1 VTDSEASTDAGP
13 SGTTRSG
20 ASQRWTAVPGERFA
34 LGEGLRD
41 VGDHLIMVDIL
52 TGRLL
57 ALPADLAGPPSVLL
71 ELADPLG
78 AVAPLAG
85 GGWIAAAGTGIA
97 LIAAGTN
104 TAGADAAGAGAGA
117 GAGAN
122 AAGAAGE
129 VRWLA
134 RPEDGAPHRMRMNDG
149 VADPSGRFWAG
160 SMAYDTAE
168 GAGALY
174 RVDLDGSV
182 HRVVGELTVPN
193 GPAFTPDGELMYL
206 ADSARGVI
214 YRYPVD
220 PRTGA
225 LGRHTEF
232 ATVPGGSPD
241 GMTVDA
247 EGYLW
252 SAIWGAG
259 EIRRFSPTGSVDRVL
274 TIPAGQ
280 PTSVC
285 LAGGRL
291 VATSATV
298 GLVEPAEAD
307 GAVQHIPVP
316 VRGVPAARAGIAAA
330 R

>member
-1 VTDSEASTDAGP
+1 V
-13 SGTTRSG
+13 
-20 ASQRWTAVPGERFA
+20 WTAVPGERFA

-71 ELADPLG
+71 ELPDPLG
-78 AVAPLAG
+78 AVAPLTG
-85 GGWIAAAGTGIA
+85 GGWVAATGTGIA
-97 LIAAGTN
+97 LI
-104 TAGADAAGAGAGA
+104 GAGAGA
-117 GAGAN
+117 GA
-122 AAGAAGE
+122 AGE
-129 VRWLA
+129 VHWLA

-174 RVDLDGSV
+174 RVDVDGSV

-220 PRTGA
+220 PRTGG

-232 ATVPGGSPD
+232 ATVAGGSPD

-274 TIPAGQ
+274 AIPAGQ

-285 LAGGRL
+285 LSGGRL
-291 VATSATV
+291 VATSASV
-298 GLVEPAEAD
+298 GLVEPAESD

>member
-1 VTDSEASTDAGP
+1 VTDSEASTDA
-13 SGTTRSG
+13 
-20 ASQRWTAVPGERFA
+20 WTAVPGERFA

-71 ELADPLG
+71 KLPDPLG

-85 GGWIAAAGTGIA
+85 GGWVAATGTGIA
-97 LIAAGTN
+97 LI
-104 TAGADAAGAGAGA
+104 GAGAGA
-117 GAGAN
+117 GA
-122 AAGAAGE
+122 AGE
-129 VRWLA
+129 VHWLA

-174 RVDLDGSV
+174 RVDVDGSV

-220 PRTGA
+220 PRTGG

-232 ATVPGGSPD
+232 ATVADGSPD

-274 TIPAGQ
+274 AIPAGQ

-285 LAGGRL
+285 LSGGRL

-298 GLVEPAEAD
+298 GLVEPAESD

>member
-1 VTDSEASTDAGP
+1 VTDSEASTDA
-13 SGTTRSG
+13 
-20 ASQRWTAVPGERFA
+20 WTAVPGERFA

-57 ALPADLAGPPSVLL
+57 ALPADLAGPPRVLL

-85 GGWIAAAGTGIA
+85 GGWVAATGTGIA
-97 LIAAGTN
+97 LIG
-104 TAGADAAGAGAGA
+104 
-117 GAGAN
+117 
-122 AAGAAGE
+122 AGAAGE
-129 VRWLA
+129 VHWLA

-174 RVDLDGSV
+174 RVDVDGSV

-220 PRTGA
+220 PRIGG

-232 ATVPGGSPD
+232 ATVAGGSPD

-274 TIPAGQ
+274 AIPAVQ

-285 LAGGRL
+285 LSGGRL

-298 GLVEPAEAD
+298 GLVEPAESD

>member
-1 VTDSEASTDAGP
+1 MTDSEASTDA
-13 SGTTRSG
+13 
-20 ASQRWTAVPGERFA
+20 WTAVPGERFA

-85 GGWIAAAGTGIA
+85 GGWVAATGTGIA
-97 LIAAGTN
+97 LI
-104 TAGADAAGAGAGA
+104 GAGAGA
-117 GAGAN
+117 GA
-122 AAGAAGE
+122 AGE
-129 VRWLA
+129 VHWLA

-174 RVDLDGSV
+174 RVDVDGSV

-220 PRTGA
+220 PRTGG

-232 ATVPGGSPD
+232 ATVAGGSPD

-274 TIPAGQ
+274 AIPAGQ

-285 LAGGRL
+285 LSGGRL

-298 GLVEPAEAD
+298 GLVEPAESD

>member
-1 VTDSEASTDAGP
+1 VTDSEASTDA
-13 SGTTRSG
+13 
-20 ASQRWTAVPGERFA
+20 WTAVPGERFA

-85 GGWIAAAGTGIA
+85 GGWVAATGTGIA
-97 LIAAGTN
+97 LI
-104 TAGADAAGAGAGA
+104 GAGAGA
-117 GAGAN
+117 GA
-122 AAGAAGE
+122 AGE
-129 VRWLA
+129 VHWLA

-174 RVDLDGSV
+174 RVDVDGSV

-220 PRTGA
+220 PRTGG

-232 ATVPGGSPD
+232 ATVAGGSPD

-274 TIPAGQ
+274 AIPAGQ

-285 LAGGRL
+285 LSGGRL

-298 GLVEPAEAD
+298 GLVEPAESD

>member
-1 VTDSEASTDAGP
+1 
-13 SGTTRSG
+13 
-20 ASQRWTAVPGERFA
+20 VPGERFA

-57 ALPADLAGPPSVLL
+57 ALPADLAGPPRVLL

-85 GGWIAAAGTGIA
+85 GGWVAATGTGIA
-97 LIAAGTN
+97 LI
-104 TAGADAAGAGAGA
+104 GAG
-117 GAGAN
+117 

-129 VRWLA
+129 VHWLA

-174 RVDLDGSV
+174 RVDVDGSV

-220 PRTGA
+220 PRTGG

-232 ATVPGGSPD
+232 ATVAGGSPD

-274 TIPAGQ
+274 AIPAGQ

-285 LAGGRL
+285 LSGGRL

-298 GLVEPAEAD
+298 GLVEPAESD

>member
-1 VTDSEASTDAGP
+1 MTDSEASTDV
-13 SGTTRSG
+13 
-20 ASQRWTAVPGERFA
+20 WTAVPGERFA

-85 GGWIAAAGTGIA
+85 GGWVAATGTGIA
-97 LIAAGTN
+97 LI
-104 TAGADAAGAGAGA
+104 GAGP
-117 GAGAN
+117 
-122 AAGAAGE
+122 GAAGE
-129 VRWLA
+129 VHWLA

-174 RVDLDGSV
+174 RVDVDGSV

-220 PRTGA
+220 PRTGG

-232 ATVPGGSPD
+232 ATVAGGSPD

-274 TIPAGQ
+274 AIPAGQ

-285 LAGGRL
+285 LSGGRL

-298 GLVEPAEAD
+298 GLVEPAESD

>member
-1 VTDSEASTDAGP
+1 
-13 SGTTRSG
+13 
-20 ASQRWTAVPGERFA
+20 
-34 LGEGLRD
+34 
-41 VGDHLIMVDIL
+41 
-52 TGRLL
+52 
-57 ALPADLAGPPSVLL
+57 VLL
-71 ELADPLG
+71 ELPDPLG

-85 GGWIAAAGTGIA
+85 GGWVAATGTGIA
-97 LIAAGTN
+97 LI
-104 TAGADAAGAGAGA
+104 GAGAGA
-117 GAGAN
+117 GA
-122 AAGAAGE
+122 AGE
-129 VRWLA
+129 VHWLA

-174 RVDLDGSV
+174 RVDVDGSV

-220 PRTGA
+220 PRTGG

-232 ATVPGGSPD
+232 ATVAGGSPD

-274 TIPAGQ
+274 AIPAGQ

-285 LAGGRL
+285 LSGGRL
-291 VATSATV
+291 VATSASV
-298 GLVEPAEAD
+298 GLVEPAESD

>member
-1 VTDSEASTDAGP
+1 
-13 SGTTRSG
+13 
-20 ASQRWTAVPGERFA
+20 
-34 LGEGLRD
+34 
-41 VGDHLIMVDIL
+41 
-52 TGRLL
+52 
-57 ALPADLAGPPSVLL
+57 
-71 ELADPLG
+71 
-78 AVAPLAG
+78 
-85 GGWIAAAGTGIA
+85 
-97 LIAAGTN
+97 
-104 TAGADAAGAGAGA
+104 
-117 GAGAN
+117 
-122 AAGAAGE
+122 
-129 VRWLA
+129 
-134 RPEDGAPHRMRMNDG
+134 MRMNDG

-174 RVDLDGSV
+174 RVDVDGSV

-220 PRTGA
+220 PRTGG

-232 ATVPGGSPD
+232 ATVAGGSPD

-274 TIPAGQ
+274 AIPAVQ

-285 LAGGRL
+285 LSGGRL

-298 GLVEPAEAD
+298 GLVEPAESD

>member
-1 VTDSEASTDAGP
+1 MTDSEASTDA
-13 SGTTRSG
+13 
-20 ASQRWTAVPGERFA
+20 WTAVPGERFA

-71 ELADPLG
+71 ELPDPLG

-85 GGWIAAAGTGIA
+85 GGWVAATGTGIA
-97 LIAAGTN
+97 LI
-104 TAGADAAGAGAGA
+104 GAGAGA
-117 GAGAN
+117 GA
-122 AAGAAGE
+122 AGE
-129 VRWLA
+129 VHWLA

-174 RVDLDGSV
+174 RVDVDGSV

-220 PRTGA
+220 PRTGG

-232 ATVPGGSPD
+232 ATVAGGSPD

-274 TIPAGQ
+274 AIPAGQ

-285 LAGGRL
+285 LSGGRL

-298 GLVEPAEAD
+298 GLVEPAESD

>member
-1 VTDSEASTDAGP
+1 V
-13 SGTTRSG
+13 
-20 ASQRWTAVPGERFA
+20 WTAVPGERFA

-71 ELADPLG
+71 ELPDPLG
-78 AVAPLAG
+78 AVAPLTG
-85 GGWIAAAGTGIA
+85 GGWVAATGTGIA
-97 LIAAGTN
+97 LI
-104 TAGADAAGAGAGA
+104 GAGAGA
-117 GAGAN
+117 GA
-122 AAGAAGE
+122 AGE
-129 VRWLA
+129 VHWLA

-174 RVDLDGSV
+174 RVDVDGSV

-220 PRTGA
+220 PRTGG

-232 ATVPGGSPD
+232 ATVAGGSPD

-274 TIPAGQ
+274 AIPAGQ

-285 LAGGRL
+285 LSGGRL

-298 GLVEPAEAD
+298 GLVEPAESD

>member
-1 VTDSEASTDAGP
+1 MTDSEASTDA
-13 SGTTRSG
+13 
-20 ASQRWTAVPGERFA
+20 WTAVPGERFA

-85 GGWIAAAGTGIA
+85 GGWVAATGTGIA
-97 LIAAGTN
+97 LI
-104 TAGADAAGAGAGA
+104 GAG
-117 GAGAN
+117 
-122 AAGAAGE
+122 AGAAGE
-129 VRWLA
+129 VHWLA

-174 RVDLDGSV
+174 RVDVDGSV

-232 ATVPGGSPD
+232 ATVAGGSPD

-274 TIPAGQ
+274 AIPAGQ

-285 LAGGRL
+285 LSGGRL

-298 GLVEPAEAD
+298 GLVEPAESD

>member
-1 VTDSEASTDAGP
+1 V
-13 SGTTRSG
+13 
-20 ASQRWTAVPGERFA
+20 WTAVPGERFA

-57 ALPADLAGPPSVLL
+57 ALPAGLAGPPRVLL

-85 GGWIAAAGTGIA
+85 GGWVAATGTGIA
-97 LIAAGTN
+97 LI
-104 TAGADAAGAGAGA
+104 GAG
-117 GAGAN
+117 
-122 AAGAAGE
+122 AGAAGE
-129 VRWLA
+129 VHWLA

-174 RVDLDGSV
+174 RVDVDGSV

-232 ATVPGGSPD
+232 ATVAGGSPD

-274 TIPAGQ
+274 AIPAGQ

-285 LAGGRL
+285 LSGGRL

-298 GLVEPAEAD
+298 GLVEPAESD

>member
-1 VTDSEASTDAGP
+1 VTDSEASTDA
-13 SGTTRSG
+13 
-20 ASQRWTAVPGERFA
+20 WTAVPGERFA

-57 ALPADLAGPPSVLL
+57 ALPADLAGPPRVLL

-85 GGWIAAAGTGIA
+85 GGWVAATGTGIA
-97 LIAAGTN
+97 LI
-104 TAGADAAGAGAGA
+104 GAG
-117 GAGAN
+117 
-122 AAGAAGE
+122 AGAAGE
-129 VRWLA
+129 VHWLA

-174 RVDLDGSV
+174 RVDVDGSV

-220 PRTGA
+220 PRTGG

-232 ATVPGGSPD
+232 ATVAGGSPD

-274 TIPAGQ
+274 AIPAGQ

-285 LAGGRL
+285 LSGGRL

-298 GLVEPAEAD
+298 GLVEPAESD

>member
-1 VTDSEASTDAGP
+1 MTDSEASTDV
-13 SGTTRSG
+13 
-20 ASQRWTAVPGERFA
+20 WTAVPGERFA

-57 ALPADLAGPPSVLL
+57 ALPADLAGPPRVLL

-85 GGWIAAAGTGIA
+85 GGWVAATGTGIA
-97 LIAAGTN
+97 LI
-104 TAGADAAGAGAGA
+104 GAG
-117 GAGAN
+117 
-122 AAGAAGE
+122 AGAAGE
-129 VRWLA
+129 VHWLA

-174 RVDLDGSV
+174 RVDVDGSV

-220 PRTGA
+220 PRTGG

-232 ATVPGGSPD
+232 ATVAGGSPD

-274 TIPAGQ
+274 AIPAGQ

-285 LAGGRL
+285 LSRGRL

-298 GLVEPAEAD
+298 GLVEPAESD

>member
-1 VTDSEASTDAGP
+1 V
-13 SGTTRSG
+13 
-20 ASQRWTAVPGERFA
+20 
-34 LGEGLRD
+34 
-41 VGDHLIMVDIL
+41 H
-52 TGRLL
+52 
-57 ALPADLAGPPSVLL
+57 
-71 ELADPLG
+71 
-78 AVAPLAG
+78 
-85 GGWIAAAGTGIA
+85 
-97 LIAAGTN
+97 
-104 TAGADAAGAGAGA
+104 
-117 GAGAN
+117 
-122 AAGAAGE
+122 
-129 VRWLA
+129 WLA

-174 RVDLDGSV
+174 RVDVDGSV

-193 GPAFTPDGELMYL
+193 GPAFSPDGELMYL

-232 ATVPGGSPD
+232 ATVAGGSPD

-274 TIPAGQ
+274 AIPAGQ

-285 LAGGRL
+285 LSGGRL

-298 GLVEPAEAD
+298 GLVEPAESD

>member
-1 VTDSEASTDAGP
+1 
-13 SGTTRSG
+13 
-20 ASQRWTAVPGERFA
+20 VPGERFA

-57 ALPADLAGPPSVLL
+57 ALPADLAGPPRVLL
-71 ELADPLG
+71 RLADPLG
-78 AVAPLAG
+78 AVAPLTG
-85 GGWIAAAGTGIA
+85 GGWIAATGTGIA

-104 TAGADAAGAGAGA
+104 TAGANAAGANS
-117 GAGAN
+117 AGAN
-122 AAGAAGE
+122 AAGPNTAGADRAGAAGE

-174 RVDLDGSV
+174 RVDVDGSV

-225 LGRHTEF
+225 LGRQTEF
-232 ATVPGGSPD
+232 AAVAGGSPD

-274 TIPAGQ
+274 AIPAAQ

-285 LAGGRL
+285 LSGGRL

-307 GAVQHIPVP
+307 GAVQYIPVP

>member
-1 VTDSEASTDAGP
+1 VTKDREGRCAVTDSEASTDA
-13 SGTTRSG
+13 
-20 ASQRWTAVPGERFA
+20 WTAVPGERFA

-57 ALPADLAGPPSVLL
+57 ALPADLAGPPRVLL
-71 ELADPLG
+71 ELPDPLG

-85 GGWIAAAGTGIA
+85 GGWVAATGTGIA
-97 LIAAGTN
+97 LIAAGTH
-104 TAGADAAGAGAGA
+104 AAGTTAAGTNAAGT
-117 GAGAN
+117 N
-122 AAGAAGE
+122 TAGAAGE

-134 RPEDGAPHRMRMNDG
+134 RPEDGAPHRMRMNAG

-160 SMAYDTAE
+160 SMAYATAE

-174 RVDLDGSV
+174 RVDVDGSV

-193 GPAFTPDGELMYL
+193 GPAFSPDGELMYL

-214 YRYPVD
+214 YRYRVD
-220 PRTGA
+220 PRTGG

-232 ATVPGGSPD
+232 ATVASGSPD

-274 TIPAGQ
+274 AIPAGQ

-285 LAGGRL
+285 LSGGRL

-298 GLVEPAEAD
+298 GLVEPAESD

>member
-1 VTDSEASTDAGP
+1 VTDSEASTDA
-13 SGTTRSG
+13 
-20 ASQRWTAVPGERFA
+20 WTAVPGERFA

-71 ELADPLG
+71 ELPDPLG

-85 GGWIAAAGTGIA
+85 GGWVAATGTGIA
-97 LIAAGTN
+97 LI
-104 TAGADAAGAGAGA
+104 GAGAGA
-117 GAGAN
+117 GA
-122 AAGAAGE
+122 AGE
-129 VRWLA
+129 VHWLA

-174 RVDLDGSV
+174 RVDVDGSV

-220 PRTGA
+220 PRTGG

-232 ATVPGGSPD
+232 ATVAGGSPD

-274 TIPAGQ
+274 AIPAGQ

-285 LAGGRL
+285 LSGGRL

-298 GLVEPAEAD
+298 GLVEPAESD

>member
-1 VTDSEASTDAGP
+1 
-13 SGTTRSG
+13 
-20 ASQRWTAVPGERFA
+20 VPGERFA

-57 ALPADLAGPPSVLL
+57 ALPADLAGPPGVLL
-71 ELADPLG
+71 QLADPLG
-78 AVAPLAG
+78 AVAPLTG
-85 GGWIAAAGTGIA
+85 GGWIAATGTGIA

-104 TAGADAAGAGAGA
+104 TAGAGGADG
-117 GAGAN
+117 
-122 AAGAAGE
+122 AGE

-174 RVDLDGSV
+174 RVDVDGSV

-232 ATVPGGSPD
+232 AAVAGGSPD

-274 TIPAGQ
+274 AIPAGQ

-291 VATSATV
+291 VVTSAMV

>member
-1 VTDSEASTDAGP
+1 
-13 SGTTRSG
+13 
-20 ASQRWTAVPGERFA
+20 VPGERFA

-71 ELADPLG
+71 KLPDPLG

-85 GGWIAAAGTGIA
+85 GGWVAATGTGIA
-97 LIAAGTN
+97 LI
-104 TAGADAAGAGAGA
+104 GAGAGA
-117 GAGAN
+117 GA
-122 AAGAAGE
+122 AGE
-129 VRWLA
+129 VHWLA

-174 RVDLDGSV
+174 RVDVDGSV

-220 PRTGA
+220 PRTGG

-232 ATVPGGSPD
+232 ATVAGGSPD

-274 TIPAGQ
+274 AIPAGQ

-285 LAGGRL
+285 LSGGRL

-298 GLVEPAEAD
+298 GLVEPAESD

>member
-1 VTDSEASTDAGP
+1 MTDSEASTDA
-13 SGTTRSG
+13 
-20 ASQRWTAVPGERFA
+20 WTAVPGERFA

-71 ELADPLG
+71 KLPDPLG

-85 GGWIAAAGTGIA
+85 GGWVAATGTGIA
-97 LIAAGTN
+97 LI
-104 TAGADAAGAGAGA
+104 GAGAGA
-117 GAGAN
+117 GA
-122 AAGAAGE
+122 AGE
-129 VRWLA
+129 VHWLA

-174 RVDLDGSV
+174 RVDVDGSV

-220 PRTGA
+220 PRTGG

-232 ATVPGGSPD
+232 ATVAGGSPD

-274 TIPAGQ
+274 AIPAGQ

-285 LAGGRL
+285 LSGGRL

-298 GLVEPAEAD
+298 GLVEPAESD

>member
-1 VTDSEASTDAGP
+1 MTEFDASTDAE
-13 SGTTRSG
+13 
-20 ASQRWTAVPGERFA
+20 QVFWTALPGERFA
-34 LGEGLRD
+34 LGEGLREVD
-41 VGDHLIMVDIL
+41 DRLVTVDIL
-52 TGRLL
+52 GGRLL
-57 ALPADLAGPPSVLL
+57 ELPAALDGPPTVLAAL
-71 ELADPLG
+71 DVPLG

-85 GGWIAAAGTGIA
+85 GGWIGAAGTGIA
-97 LIAAGTN
+97 LLSEGGGLT
-104 TAGADAAGAGAGA
+104 
-117 GAGAN
+117 
-122 AAGAAGE
+122 
-129 VRWLA
+129 WLA

-174 RVDLDGSV
+174 RVDPDGSV
-182 HRVVGELTVPN
+182 HRVAGELTVPN

-206 ADSARGVI
+206 ADSAAGVI

-225 LGRHTEF
+225 LGRRGEF
-232 ATVPGGSPD
+232 ARVRGGSPD

-259 EIRRFSPTGSVDRVL
+259 QVRRYSPTGALDRVL
-274 TIPAGQ
+274 AVPARQ

-291 VATSATV
+291 VVTSATV
-298 GLVEPAEAD
+298 GLVEPGEYD
-307 GAVQHIPVP
+307 GAVLHTPVS
-316 VRGVPAARAGIAAA
+316 VGGVPAARATQE
-330 R
+330 RR

>member
-1 VTDSEASTDAGP
+1 VTKDREGRCAVTDSEASTDV
-13 SGTTRSG
+13 
-20 ASQRWTAVPGERFA
+20 WTAVPGERFA

-57 ALPADLAGPPSVLL
+57 ALPADLARPPRVLL

-85 GGWIAAAGTGIA
+85 GGWVAATGTGIA
-97 LIAAGTN
+97 LI
-104 TAGADAAGAGAGA
+104 GAG
-117 GAGAN
+117 
-122 AAGAAGE
+122 AGAAGE
-129 VRWLA
+129 VHWLA

-174 RVDLDGSV
+174 RVDVDGSV

-232 ATVPGGSPD
+232 ATVAGGSPD

-259 EIRRFSPTGSVDRVL
+259 EVRRYRPTGELDRVL
-274 TIPAGQ
+274 ATPARQ

-285 LAGGRL
+285 LADGWL
-291 VATSATV
+291 VVTSASV
-298 GLVEPAEAD
+298 GLVEPADAD
-307 GAVQHIPVP
+307 GAVLCAPVD
-316 VRGVPAARAGIAAA
+316 VAGVPAAHASLA
-330 R
+330 RR

>member
-1 VTDSEASTDAGP
+1 
-13 SGTTRSG
+13 
-20 ASQRWTAVPGERFA
+20 VPGERFA

-57 ALPADLAGPPSVLL
+57 ALPADLAGPPRVLL

-85 GGWIAAAGTGIA
+85 GGWVAATGTGIA
-97 LIAAGTN
+97 LI
-104 TAGADAAGAGAGA
+104 GAGAGA
-117 GAGAN
+117 GA
-122 AAGAAGE
+122 AGE
-129 VRWLA
+129 VHWLA

-174 RVDLDGSV
+174 RVDVDGSV

-220 PRTGA
+220 PRTGG

-232 ATVPGGSPD
+232 ATVAGGSPD

-274 TIPAGQ
+274 AIPAGQ

-285 LAGGRL
+285 LSGGRL

-298 GLVEPAEAD
+298 GLVEPAESD

>member
-1 VTDSEASTDAGP
+1 
-13 SGTTRSG
+13 
-20 ASQRWTAVPGERFA
+20 VPGERFA

-57 ALPADLAGPPSVLL
+57 ALPADLAGPPRVLL
-71 ELADPLG
+71 ELPDPLG

-85 GGWIAAAGTGIA
+85 GGWVAATGTGIA
-97 LIAAGTN
+97 LI
-104 TAGADAAGAGAGA
+104 GAGAGA
-117 GAGAN
+117 GA
-122 AAGAAGE
+122 AGE
-129 VRWLA
+129 VHWLA

-174 RVDLDGSV
+174 RVDVDGSV

-220 PRTGA
+220 PRTGG

-232 ATVPGGSPD
+232 ATVAGGSPD

-274 TIPAGQ
+274 AIPAGQ

-285 LAGGRL
+285 LSGGRL

-298 GLVEPAEAD
+298 GLVEPAESD

>member
-1 VTDSEASTDAGP
+1 V
-13 SGTTRSG
+13 
-20 ASQRWTAVPGERFA
+20 WTAVPGERFA

-57 ALPADLAGPPSVLL
+57 ALPAGLAGPPRVLL

-85 GGWIAAAGTGIA
+85 GGWVAATGTGIA
-97 LIAAGTN
+97 LI
-104 TAGADAAGAGAGA
+104 GAG
-117 GAGAN
+117 
-122 AAGAAGE
+122 AGAAGE
-129 VRWLA
+129 VHWLA

-174 RVDLDGSV
+174 RVDVDGSV

-232 ATVPGGSPD
+232 ATVTGGSPD

-274 TIPAGQ
+274 AIPAGQ

-285 LAGGRL
+285 LSGGRL

-298 GLVEPAEAD
+298 GLVEPAESD